1 MAQTKNLL
9 SRIGSML
16 YVSIVVPGILVTHSA
31 HAASVYGGGG
41 IYEGIANAVGL
52 GGISSISS
60 IRQLIVVIINFI
72 LDILLLLAV
81 GAIIVAG
88 VYLITSNGEEGQKDK
103 AKKIILYAVAGILV
117 ALFSRVI
124 VLFVNSIFS

>member
-9 SRIGSML
+9 SRVGSML
-16 YVSIVVPGILVTHSA
+16 YVLIVVPSMLITQRA
-31 HAASVYGGGG
+31 QAAVYGGGG
-41 IYEGIANAVGL
+41 IIDGIGNAFGL
-52 GGISSISS
+52 GGISSIST
-60 IRQLIVVIINFI
+60 IRELIVAIINFI
-72 LDILLLLAV
+72 LDILLLLAI

-103 AKKIILYAVAGILV
+103 AKKIIFYAVAGIIV